1 MRMAH
6 ELTDAELM
14 ELVVQPAI
22 DRIFHEGELD
32 SVELF
37 REDDG
42 SLLAEFIAGDE
53 QAGSWLHTPGVEISV
68 EDLAERVVSDL
79 QDFVAESSFGWG
91 ELRGE

>member
-14 ELVVQPAI
+14 ELVVQPAV

-32 SVELF
+32 NVELIS
-37 REDDG
+37 EDDG
-42 SLLAEFIAGDE
+42 SLLAEFTAGDE
-53 QAGSWLHTPGVEISV
+53 QAGSWLRTPGVEITV
-68 EDLAERVVSDL
+68 EDLAEQVFSDL